1 MCLYIASCS
10 KAAFGTF
17 FFSFRRSLYCFRFS
31 CCSSAVAYASSSLLS
46 FSNLC
51 HRFSFFID
59 FYCSFFFFSP
69 ILEAQLVER
78 PVFFFF
84 FNTPSKKKKKRG
96 VLSLSIVE
104 VHFKRALFVFL
115 CVFFFRLRAAGFK
128 RARECE
134 LFYQSWVSRASVR
147 VLKRHLYCHVRLSVS
162 PFFFLFVFLLFL
174 KSFFF
179 LVSTCSFFFFIISGL
194 RSCGEER
201 ARLRYI
207 GRNRKRKKEH
217 HFSFF
222 CCTK

>member
-1 MCLYIASCS
+1 MNLLP
-10 KAAFGTF
+10 F
-17 FFSFRRSLYCFRFS
+17 FLFRTCVIVFL
-31 CCSSAVAYASSSLLS
+31 SLLT
-46 FSNLC
+46 
-51 HRFSFFID
+51 FIIP
-59 FYCSFFFFSP
+59 FFFSP

-84 FNTPSKKKKKRG
+84 LIPLRKKKKRG

-179 LVSTCSFFFFIISGL
+179 SRFYLLVFFLLSAV
-194 RSCGEER
+194 C
-201 ARLRYI
+201 AAVV
-207 GRNRKRKKEH
+207 RNVH
-217 HFSFF
+217 VFAI
-222 CCTK
+222 

>member
-17 FFSFRRSLYCFRFS
+17 FLLGVHCTVFVFLVVLQRLLMNLLPFFLFRTCVIVFL
-31 CCSSAVAYASSSLLS
+31 
-46 FSNLC
+46 
-51 HRFSFFID
+51 FFD
-59 FYCSFFFFSP
+59 FYYSFFFSP

-78 PVFFFF
+78 PVFFLI
-84 FNTPSKKKKKRG
+84 PLRKKKRG

-115 CVFFFRLRAAGFK
+115 CFFFRLRAVGFK

-162 PFFFLFVFLLFL
+162 PLFFLFVFLLFL
-174 KSFFF
+174 KSSFFF
-179 LVSTCSFFFFIISGL
+179 LSFLPARFFFIISGL

-201 ARLRYI
+201 ACLRYI
-207 GRNRKRKKEH
+207 GRNRKIKKKEH
-217 HFSFF
+217 HFFF

>member
-1 MCLYIASCS
+1 M
-10 KAAFGTF
+10 KPNWWKG
-17 FFSFRRSLYCFRFS
+17 
-31 CCSSAVAYASSSLLS
+31 
-46 FSNLC
+46 
-51 HRFSFFID
+51 
-59 FYCSFFFFSP
+59 P
-69 ILEAQLVER
+69 
-78 PVFFFF
+78 FFF
-84 FNTPSKKKKKRG
+84 FNTPSKKKKRG

-104 VHFKRALFVFL
+104 VHFKRALSCLSLRF
-115 CVFFFRLRAAGFK
+115 FFFRLRAAGFK

-147 VLKRHLYCHVRLSVS
+147 VLKRHLYCHVRLSIS

-179 LVSTCSFFFFIISGL
+179 LSFLPARFFFFIISGL

>member
-17 FFSFRRSLYCFRFS
+17 FFFLLGVHCTVFVFLVVLQRLLMHLLPFFLFRTCVIVFL
-31 CCSSAVAYASSSLLS
+31 SLLT
-46 FSNLC
+46 
-51 HRFSFFID
+51 FIVP
-59 FYCSFFFFSP
+59 FFFSS
-69 ILEAQLVER
+69 ILEDQLVER
-78 PVFFFF
+78 PVFFFLI
-84 FNTPSKKKKKRG
+84 TLRKKKKRG

-115 CVFFFRLRAAGFK
+115 CVFFFFRLRAAGFK

-179 LVSTCSFFFFIISGL
+179 FLFSTCSFFFFLS
-194 RSCGEER
+194 SAVC
-201 ARLRYI
+201 AAVV
-207 GRNRKRKKEH
+207 RNVH
-217 HFSFF
+217 VFAI
-222 CCTK
+222 